1 LFVILHDLGGPHLRF
16 VRVEPDVA
24 QGAALAQQIPAL
36 VELDPDLRQ
45 PLPIGFEVARPLVQS
60 VLLVDETLNV
70 VQNRLVF
77 GSMFHD
83 SLP

>member
-1 LFVILHDLGGPHLRF
+1 LFVILDDLRRPHLRF
-16 VRVEPDVA
+16 VRVQPDVA

-36 VELDPDLRQ
+36 IELDPDLRQ
-45 PLPIGFEVARPLVQS
+45 PLPIGFKVPPPLVQS
-60 VLLVDETLNV
+60 VLLLHETLNV

-77 GSMFHD
+77 GSIFHE